1 MALVCFGLNNWL
13 NHANIIS
20 VKVSECRLTFVRYP
34 NGGRQRTPF
43 FDFDW
48 KSQRWNLLVVLG
60 AMIGGFVAVN
70 FMSPSN
76 VAINPDTIE
85 QLATYG
91 IDALM
96 VN

>member
-1 MALVCFGLNNWL
+1 MLTLTYFGK
-13 NHANIIS
+13 S
-20 VKVSECRLTFVRYP
+20 FGMSSTFVRCVP
-34 NGGRQRTPF
+34 NGGQQELLF
-43 FDFDW
+43 YFDW

-70 FMSPSN
+70 FMSDPSN

-91 IDALM
+91 IALM

>member
-1 MALVCFGLNNWL
+1 L
-13 NHANIIS
+13 
-20 VKVSECRLTFVRYP
+20 
-34 NGGRQRTPF
+34 
-43 FDFDW
+43 
-48 KSQRWNLLVVLG
+48 NLLVVLG

-70 FMSPSN
+70 FMSDPSN